1 MVRRLSAGGNEIRT
15 AGPTYQM
22 AVLSRQHDPRLG
34 PSSYVRIGRLGHE
47 ATDGSNPIRSS
58 AESGTNRRRRVR
70 GRCSLLGSCFARS
83 LDDGRYRTVISSREH
98 TRVQKFPLRR
108 RSRDACATRLAAE
121 LLDPMRHLELIR
133 VCRLLPAAEAPD
145 QMVAAVREL
154 GVARGARARVG
165 APLPIRSSSSGCGS
179 APGRRS
185 RPQCSAA
192 PAPRR

>member
-1 MVRRLSAGGNEIRT
+1 LQTLRWSKPDSNSRSLWRGKLLPAKVKGPEVDQGGLKKASPCRCGTN
-15 AGPTYQM
+15 
-22 AVLSRQHDPRLG
+22 
-34 PSSYVRIGRLGHE
+34 
-47 ATDGSNPIRSS
+47 GSNPSPSS

-154 GVARGARARVG
+154 GVAGGARARVG

-185 RPQCSAA
+185 RPQYSAA